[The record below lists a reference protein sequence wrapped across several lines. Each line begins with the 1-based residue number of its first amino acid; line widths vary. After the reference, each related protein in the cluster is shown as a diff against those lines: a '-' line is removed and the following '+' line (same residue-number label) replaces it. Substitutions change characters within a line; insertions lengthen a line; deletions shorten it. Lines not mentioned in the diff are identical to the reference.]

1 MSKVLIII
9 LVILMT
15 GFLGGCALPDTLYHT
30 FHGYAHKS
38 LLSEQDTATSR
49 EEGTATIS
57 GEVSVKLRDGKI
69 AHGEESFV
77 YLIPVTVYTTEWFE
91 HYLLRDHNI
100 IGRDP
105 RAFWVTRATIVGSEG
120 RFEFSN
126 VPAGNYYLSCTVTT
140 DLPPYRFLWVSIPR
154 AGTDA
159 IKAYATVT
167 VGAGER
173 VKVTVARP

>member
-9 LVILMT
+9 LMILMT
-15 GFLGGCALPDTLYHT
+15 GFLGACTLPDTLYHT

-49 EEGTATIS
+49 EKGTATIS

-69 AHGEESFV
+69 AHVEESFV
-77 YLIPVTVYTTEWFE
+77 YLIPGTAYTTEWFE
-91 HYLLRDHNI
+91 HYLVRDHI
-100 IGRDP
+100 TIGRDP

-126 VPAGNYYLSCTVTT
+126 IPAGNYYLSCTVTL
-140 DLPPYRFLWVSIPR
+140 DLPPYRFLGVSISRP
-154 AGTDA
+154 GTDA

-167 VGAGER
+167 VGDGER